1 MVMDR
6 FDLAQPTTDEI
17 VYPDSDGQPMAENT
31 KQYDW
36 ITTIKGNLDIIYA
49 ADPQVFI
56 AGDLFWYPVE
66 GHPEIRQAPDVLVV
80 FGRPKGHRGSYQ
92 QWREANIAPQVVFE
106 ILSPGNTVVE
116 MNRKF
121 RFYERYG
128 VEEYYLY
135 DPDTGDLQGW
145 RRLVNHLV
153 SIPDLQNWVSPR
165 LGIRFVLAPEG
176 LLLYQPDGT
185 PFLTFV
191 ELALHAE
198 QAEERATQAE
208 DRASRAEDRA
218 AQAEDRASR
227 AEDRATQAEDRAAR
241 LAARLRELGIEPENN
256 GA

>member
-6 FDLAQPTTDEI
+6 FDLAQATKDEI
-17 VYPDSDGQPMAENT
+17 VYPGSDGQPMAENT

-36 ITTIKGNLDIIYA
+36 ITTIKGNLDILYA
-49 ADPQVFI
+49 TDPQVFI
-56 AGDLFWYPVE
+56 AGDLFWYSVE
-66 GHPEIRQAPDVLVV
+66 GHPEIRQAPDVLIV
-80 FGRPKGHRGSYQ
+80 FGRPKADRGSYQ

-145 RRLVNHLV
+145 RRLVHHLV
-153 SIPDLQNWVSPR
+153 SISDLHDWVSPR
-165 LGIRFVLAPEG
+165 LGIRFVLSPEG

-191 ELALHAE
+191 ELALRA
-198 QAEERATQAE
+198 ERAEA
-208 DRASRAEDRA
+208 RA
-218 AQAEDRASR
+218 AQAEA
-227 AEDRATQAEDRAAR
+227 RAAR
-241 LAARLRELGIEPENN
+241 LAARLRELGLEPEPDE
-256 GA
+256 